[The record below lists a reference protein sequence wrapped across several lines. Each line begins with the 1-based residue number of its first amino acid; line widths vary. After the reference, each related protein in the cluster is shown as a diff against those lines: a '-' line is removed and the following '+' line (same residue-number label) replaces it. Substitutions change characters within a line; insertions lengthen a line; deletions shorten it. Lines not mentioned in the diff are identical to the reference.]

1 MRNTIVYITLALVL
15 VIFSCKRTEDEGNPV
30 AKVYDTFLYKKD
42 IEEILP
48 ENISKEDSLIFTQ
61 NYINK
66 WAKEQLLVQK
76 AKINLHE
83 EKEQINTLVDKYH
96 QDLLINKYKEAVVKQ
111 ELDTLVTTTDIENF
125 YQANKEIFK
134 LNEELVKFR
143 YIYFDEKINNAK
155 ELISLFKDDE
165 FNSDNEIIKQ
175 ELQLKS
181 HNLNDSIWIKY
192 DDVLKNASFLKKHDK
207 SDFLKKN
214 KFIHKED
221 STGVY
226 LVKIKDVLLP
236 NDTAPMSYAIP
247 TIKQMIL
254 HKRKL
259 ELLKE
264 IEETLTEDAIKN
276 KDFQI
281 Y

>member
-1 MRNTIVYITLALVL
+1 MHTRIIYILLVFA
-15 VIFSCKRTEDEGNPV
+15 IFSCKRAEREGNPV
-30 AKVYDTFLYKKD
+30 AKVYETFLYEKD
-42 IEEILP
+42 LNEALP
-48 ENISKEDSLIFTQ
+48 KNISKEDSLIFVK

-66 WAKEQLLVQK
+66 WAKQQLLVQK

-83 EKEQINTLVDKYH
+83 EKEHINTLVNKYH

-111 ELDTLVTTTDIENF
+111 ELDTVVTEADIEKF
-125 YQANKEIFK
+125 YNDNKEIFK
-134 LNEELVKFR
+134 LNEALVKFR
-143 YIYFDEKINNAK
+143 YIYFDKDINNAK
-155 ELISLFKDDE
+155 EFISLFRENDYA
-165 FNSDNEIIKQ
+165 SDMEIMKQ

-192 DDVLKNASFLKKHDK
+192 DDILKNASFLNSQDK
-207 SDFLKKN
+207 YDFLQKN

-221 STGVY
+221 SAGVY
-226 LVKIKDVLLP
+226 LVKIKDVLLR

-247 TIKQMIL
+247 TIKQMLL

-259 ELLKE
+259 ELLKK

-276 KDFQI
+276 KEFEI

>member
-1 MRNTIVYITLALVL
+1 MRTQLIYILLVF
-15 VIFSCKRTEDEGNPV
+15 VVFSCKRTEDDGNPV
-30 AKVYDTFLYKKD
+30 AKVYETLLYEKD
-42 IEEILP
+42 ILEILP
-48 ENISKEDSLIFTQ
+48 ENISKEDSLVFIK

-76 AKINLHE
+76 AKINLQE
-83 EKEQINTLVDKYH
+83 EKEHINTLVNQYH

-111 ELDTLVTTTDIENF
+111 ELDTLVTTADIEKF
-125 YQANKEIFK
+125 YAENKEIFK
-134 LNEELVKFR
+134 LNEALVKFR
-143 YIYFDEKINNAK
+143 YIYFDEDINNAK
-155 ELISLFKDDE
+155 EFISLFKENDYA
-165 FNSDNEIIKQ
+165 SDSEIMEQ

-192 DDVLKNASFLKKHDK
+192 DDVLKNASFLKNYSKN
-207 SDFLKKN
+207 DFLQKS

-226 LVKIKDVLLP
+226 LVKIKDVLLR
-236 NDTAPMSYAIP
+236 NDTAPMSYAIL

-259 ELLKE
+259 ELLKK

-276 KDFQI
+276 KEFQI